1 MKKRSEFSEET
12 VMRNRKLFNFIRTGI
27 ACISVSAACTITGLA
42 GHWMANETGYWYVH
56 DDGTYPQNA
65 WEWIDNDGDGIY
77 LCYAFDERGYLYTNT
92 VTPDGYVVGPD
103 GSWYSGIVPMTRA
116 FIHGASIV
124 PTSMGTNVNTA
135 NDSYVYSADG
145 MQLITQRY
153 STPKKKGSG
162 SSDDTSTSTSTKSS
176 KSSSSSNSK
185 SSKSTISTG
194 VSSSEIVTTIYKT
207 AKSNTG
213 SGSSASDDA
222 SANAGSSTS
231 STYSEPD
238 VNNTSND
245 SFGPGGNIPKNYSSQ
260 TVSPTADTR
269 EYAPKSNVIEREG
282 YEDEDQSD
290 DEEEE

>member
-77 LCYAFDERGYLYTNT
+77 MCYAFDERGYLYTNT

-116 FIHGASIV
+116 FINGASIV
-124 PTSMGTNVNTA
+124 PTSMGANVNNN
-135 NDSYVYSADG
+135 NDSYAYSADG
-145 MQLITQRY
+145 RQLITQRY
-153 STPKKKGSG
+153 STPKNNNSNNSG
-162 SSDDTSTSTSTKSS
+162 STTTKSS
-176 KSSSSSNSK
+176 KSSTKTSSK
-185 SSKSTISTG
+185 SSKTTISSG
-194 VSSSEIVTTIYKT
+194 VSSSEIVTTIYKS
-207 AKSNTG
+207 AKSNTASD
-213 SGSSASDDA
+213 SGSSD
-222 SANAGSSTS
+222 SAGGSTSTGSSNSNS
-231 STYSEPD
+231 STEPN
-238 VNNTSND
+238 VNNASTD
-245 SFGPGGNIPKNYSSQ
+245 TFGPGGNIPKNYSSQ
-260 TVSPTADTR
+260 TVSPKADTR

-282 YEDEDQSD
+282 YEDADQSD
-290 DEEEE
+290 DDEDD